1 MIINKQTTTPR
12 IEIGL
17 PWTMNPEFYDIQEN
31 TLSVRSNDDNY
42 FTNYRYMNK
51 IFANLHPVDIV
62 PIIPKLDF
70 SEAKKFIDSQSGN
83 IFEKLKEQLAEAIMT
98 MLLTKF
104 KPDYETGRRVFN
116 YYLKDAFKIVSKNE
130 PDIHYVRIYA
140 TDNTQIAESITSN
153 YEIIEIGK
161 QINEVLNSGAESLLS
176 KILGNTGSLIFK
188 GLSNVYETT
197 YHFNEDAIKGKV
209 TLKELVSTLLESK
222 QLKIDFP
229 KRWVS
234 TDYNRMF
241 NLSIELSSPYGH
253 PKAVYKWI
261 IQPLLTLLLLAAPAN
276 IYGMVGMPLYVRIK
290 AHGLFD
296 IPLGAIQSIVFDR
309 GGSNTKYNIYK
320 QPLKI
325 NVTMSIIDLYNY
337 FSLDAY
343 TSSLYFDATKEL
355 NEVKDINNYSP
366 ESSKSISYQP
376 TMSNFAKS
384 FKPVKDSN
392 YESKS
397 SYIRSYKIRYKKFSG
412 KFRDNFA

>member
-17 PWTMNPEFYDIQEN
+17 PWTMNPEYYDIQEN
-31 TLSVRSNDDNY
+31 TLSARINNDNY

-62 PIIPKLDF
+62 PIVPKLDF
-70 SEAKKFIDSQSGN
+70 SEAKKFIESQSNN
-83 IFEKLKEQLAEAIMT
+83 ILEKLKEQLAEVIMT
-98 MLLTKF
+98 TLLTKF
-104 KPDYETGRRVFN
+104 KPDYKTGRRVFN
-116 YYLKDAFKIVSKNE
+116 YYLKEAFKIIDKNE
-130 PDIHYVRIYA
+130 PDIHYVRVYA

-161 QINEVLNSGAESLLS
+161 FINEKLNSGAESILS
-176 KILGNTGSLIFK
+176 KIFGNTGLLIFK
-188 GLSNVYETT
+188 GLSNVYEMT
-197 YHFNEDAIKGKV
+197 YHFNEEAIKGNV
-209 TLKELVSTLLESK
+209 SLKELVSLLLESN

-229 KRWVS
+229 KRWVN
-234 TDYNRMF
+234 TEYNRTF

-253 PKAVYKWI
+253 PKAVYKWV

-276 IYGMVGMPLYVRIK
+276 MYGMIGMPLYVRIK

-296 IPLGAIQSIVFDR
+296 IPLGAIQSIIFDR

-325 NVTMSIIDLYNY
+325 NVTLSIIDLYNY

-343 TSSLYFDATKEL
+343 TSSLHFDTTKEL
-355 NEVKDINNYSP
+355 NEISDINNYSP
-366 ESSKSISYQP
+366 EDNKNISYQP
-376 TMSNFAKS
+376 TMSNLAKS

-412 KFRDNFA
+412 GFRNNFA